1 MATDPLTMR
10 RRFLRSPERFRGPR
24 PDTLRPGEAPRVIP
38 QPEQGRTRR
47 DFYTYGINFLALAA
61 GATANGAIAVEADSE
76 FEVQKLAMFAD
87 IAAAVQTASTRVLP
101 LVTIQITDTG
111 TGRPMFSIP
120 LPIPAIFGDGQI
132 PFLLPTTKVFT
143 KRASIAVAVVN
154 FSAATTYNLRVVLIG
169 SKIFTYG

>member
-1 MATDPLTMR
+1 MSTTQESMMR
-10 RRFLRSPERFRGPR
+10 RLRFRMPRGPR
-24 PDTLRPGEAPRVIP
+24 PDVARPSDPRPAVVP
-38 QPEQGRTRR
+38 EPEQTRR

-76 FEVQKLAMFAD
+76 FEVQKLAYFAD
-87 IAAAVQTASTRVLP
+87 IAAAVQTESTRVLP
-101 LVTIQITDTG
+101 LVTVQITDTG

-120 LPIPAIFGDGQI
+120 LAIPSIMGDGRI

-154 FSAATTYNLRVVLIG
+154 FSAATAYNLRLVLIG
-169 SKIFTYG
+169 SKIFSYG